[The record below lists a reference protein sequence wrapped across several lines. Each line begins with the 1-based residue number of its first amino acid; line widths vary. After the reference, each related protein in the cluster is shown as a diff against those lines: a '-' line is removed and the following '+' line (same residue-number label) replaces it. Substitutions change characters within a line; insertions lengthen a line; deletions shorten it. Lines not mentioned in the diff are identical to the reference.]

1 MAGREFKS
9 IVVSKTWNEIVKNSL
24 SNKNPDV
31 MYFPKDESSM
41 FFGGREIGAQ
51 IEKRTNLLTVTSDA
65 ELQAVVEHGSLIE
78 TGHDVPFGLYLI
90 QFISAAGEN
99 LFSAVLQSTAADT
112 TGTETVKFLS
122 GNIALSDAGSVIF
135 KGGVDNTLT
144 GHFSAEENKTV
155 WRYVRSSLV
164 EEITVVEEQEECCIK
179 LMEKLDELYTKPGK
193 YLIHYRWRFYEDRY
207 NEDYIDVVV
216 AFGNEESLYTQTV
229 KGNLTWY
236 SDTHRLGLSID
247 ELPHEWVR
255 GRRWWKEDNIIE
267 NLNPLSDFIPTDG
280 SLYVDN
286 YNVINNS
293 NIDFFNLIW
302 EVKPQYLIVEY
313 SKKYSVICCKDISI
327 SSNKDIILSSEPYTN
342 QENLYTKVIRFT
354 QTKDGTMY
362 RNEEEKIIYEH
373 I

>member
-164 EEITVVEEQEECCIK
+164 EEITVVEEQEESCAK
-179 LMEKLDELYTKPGK
+179 LLEKLDELYTNPGK

-216 AFGNEESLYTQTV
+216 TFSNEESLYTQTV
-229 KGNLTWY
+229 KGLISWY
-236 SDTHRLGLSID
+236 PEGQDFRYSFDD
-247 ELPHEWVR
+247 KPHEWFRAMYMPGDTDSQDMYPMVQ
-255 GRRWWKEDNIIE
+255 
-267 NLNPLSDFIPTDG
+267 FIQTNGELFLGDTDEITAD
-280 SLYVDN
+280 LYDW
-286 YNVINNS
+286 
-293 NIDFFNLIW
+293 IW
-302 EVKPQYLIVEY
+302 EVKPQSLSTWKNRYT
-313 SKKYSVICCKDISI
+313 VICCQELTTKQ
-327 SSNKDIILSSEPYTN
+327 NEIILLGTPYTN
-342 QENLYTKVIRFT
+342 QELLVQDVIRMFGNSIYKSV
-354 QTKDGTMY
+354 QTL
-362 RNEEEKIIYEH
+362 YEH